1 MRRRRGK
8 VSIVN
13 LSARPLDIAVIIL
26 YLLGMAGLG
35 MWFSRRNTTTEEYFL
50 GGRSFPGWVIGLSM
64 LGTSI
69 SSVTF
74 LAFPAAAYT
83 LDWRQLVSNLTLPF
97 VAVLAIAVFIPFF
110 RRGKT
115 TSAFEYLGDR
125 FGPGARLYGTLS
137 FILLQLIRL
146 GKVLFLVSIPVS
158 LLTGVDIRLV
168 IVFVGIFIS
177 IYTIAG
183 GIGAVIWTDVVQTI
197 VLWLGGIICF
207 VVIAMKLPGGV
218 GQIFEIGAQNQKFDV
233 GSMDFNLS
241 ERTFWTVALLGIVSW
256 LTMYSSDQN
265 VVQRYLAAK
274 SLKDARRATT
284 IYSIIAVP
292 TWAFFFLLGTCVF
305 VFYQVHPSAAV
316 EGLEADA
323 VFPYF
328 ILTEMPIGITGLVI
342 AGVLAA
348 AMSSLDSSINAIST
362 LVTVDLMKPYL
373 ARGRDDRFYLR
384 GARIVAVLASV
395 VMVLGA
401 ILFSSIEKESMND
414 LSWIV
419 ASVFGGCLLGLF
431 MVGFFTTRIDNR
443 SALIALFAAI
453 VLNVWLGVNAAGW
466 LPDRMTLGV
475 HAYWSGILV
484 NLAFVIIAGG
494 VALLRGQNRKDL
506 SGLTVWTMKPKPEK
520 EAPLS

>member
-1 MRRRRGK
+1 M
-8 VSIVN
+8 N
-13 LSARPLDIAVIIL
+13 LIARPLDIVVIIL
-26 YLLGMAGLG
+26 YLAGMAGLG
-35 MWFSRRNTTTEEYFL
+35 LWFSKRNTTTEEYFL
-50 GGRSFPGWVIGLSM
+50 GGRSFPGWAIGLSM
-64 LGTSI
+64 LGTSV

-97 VAVLAIAVFIPFF
+97 VAALAIIVFIPFF

-158 LLTGVDIRLV
+158 LLTGLDIRIV

-177 IYTIAG
+177 LYTILG
-183 GIGAVIWTDVVQTI
+183 GIGAVIWTDVVQSI
-197 VLWLGGIICF
+197 VLWLGGIVCF
-207 VVIAMKLPGGV
+207 ITVVTQLPDGL
-218 GQIFEIGAQNQKFDV
+218 GQIIEVGKEHSKFDV
-233 GSMDFNLS
+233 GSMGFNLN

-256 LTMYSSDQN
+256 LTMYSSDQT

-274 SLKDARRATT
+274 SLKEARKATT
-284 IYSIIAVP
+284 IYSIVAVP
-292 TWAFFFLLGTCVF
+292 TWAFFFFLGTCIF
-305 VFYQVHPSAAV
+305 VFYQVFPSDEVA
-316 EGLEADA
+316 GLDADT

-328 ILTEMPIGITGLVI
+328 ILTQVPVGITGLVI

-362 LVTVDLMKPYL
+362 IVTVDLMKPYL
-373 ARGRDDRFYLR
+373 AKGRDDRFYLR
-384 GARIVAVLASV
+384 WAKIIAVLASV
-395 VMVLGA
+395 LMICGA
-401 ILFSSIEKESMND
+401 VFFSSIEKESMND

-431 MVGFFTTRIDNR
+431 MAGFFTTRIDNR
-443 SALIALFAAI
+443 AALIGLAGAI
-453 VLNVWLGVNAAGW
+453 LLNVYLGISAAGW
-466 LPDRMTLGV
+466 LPDSVTV
-475 HAYWSGILV
+475 PIHSYWTGLFV
-484 NLAFVIIAGG
+484 NLAFLIIAGA
-494 VALLRGQNRKDL
+494 VAVFRGGNRKDL
-506 SGLTVWTMKPKPEK
+506 SGLTVWTMKKGTQ
-520 EAPLS
+520 

>member
-1 MRRRRGK
+1 MHD
-8 VSIVN
+8 SIQ
-13 LSARPLDIAVIIL
+13 ARPLDIAVIIL

-35 MWFSRRNTTTEEYFL
+35 IWFSRRNTTTEQYFL
-50 GGRSFPGWVIGLSM
+50 GGRAFPGWVIGISM

-83 LDWRQLVSNLTLPF
+83 LDWRQLVSNLMLPF
-97 VAVLAIAVFIPFF
+97 VAVLAIIVFIPFF
-110 RRGKT
+110 RRGNT

-125 FGPGARLYGTLS
+125 FGPGVRLYGTLS

-158 LLTGVDIRLV
+158 LLTGFDIRLV

-177 IYTIAG
+177 LYTIAG
-183 GIGAVIWTDVVQTI
+183 GIGAVIWTDVVQSI
-197 VLWLGGIICF
+197 VLWVGGIVCF
-207 VVIAMKLPGGV
+207 VTVVWQLPGGV
-218 GQIFEIGAQNQKFDV
+218 GQIFEVGSDNQKFDM
-233 GSMDFNLS
+233 GSLGFNLS
-241 ERTFWTVALLGIVSW
+241 ERTFWTVALIGIVSW

-274 SLKDARRATT
+274 SLKEARKATT
-284 IYSIIAVP
+284 IYSAIAVP
-292 TWAFFFLLGTCVF
+292 TWAFFFFLGTCVY
-305 VFYQVHPSAAV
+305 VFYTVHPDEKV
-316 EGLEADA
+316 VGMEADA

-328 ILTEMPIGITGLVI
+328 ILTQIPVGITGLVI

-362 LVTVDLMKPYL
+362 VVTVDLMKPYF
-373 ARGRDDRFYLR
+373 ARNRSDRFYLR
-384 GARIVAVLASV
+384 WARIVAIFASV
-395 VMVLGA
+395 LMVLGA

-431 MVGFFTTRIDNR
+431 MTGFFTTRIGNR
-443 SALIALFAAI
+443 AALIGLCGAI
-453 VLNVWLGVNAAGW
+453 VLNVYLGVNAAGW
-466 LPDRMTLGV
+466 VPEQLSLPV
-475 HAYWSGILV
+475 HSYWTGILV
-484 NLAFVIIAGG
+484 NLAFILLAGLAAMICG
-494 VALLRGQNRKDL
+494 RNDKDL
-506 SGLTVWTMKPKPEK
+506 SGLTVWTMKEVPK
-520 EAPLS
+520 